1 MGSNW
6 DRWKREEYHPN
17 FARRARW
24 HKKRT
29 KYTCEKCGTKQGE
42 TRLNK
47 SGQTYKVMVS
57 ASHINHDPG
66 NARAKLI
73 ILCQV
78 CHLEH
83 DVFEHAR
90 KARSTYYRKERD
102 KKLQAGQL
110 ELPLKFKKEKK
121 RRRELS

>member
-1 MGSNW
+1 MSGWQRW
-6 DRWKREEYHPN
+6 DKSHYHPN

-24 HKKRT
+24 HKKRAG
-29 KYTCEKCGTKQGE
+29 YACQKCGAKQGE
-42 TRLNK
+42 IRISK
-47 SGQTYKVMVS
+47 HGRPYKVMAIAAHV
-57 ASHINHDPG
+57 NHDPQ

-90 KARSTYYRKERD
+90 KARSTHYPKERD

-121 RRRELS
+121 RQRKRYE